1 MLSIWKQNEDI
12 TPGSGQVGELTQQ
25 DAWAEWNSKRAVT
38 TTLIST
44 YVKHLETKRRY
55 RTRRRQR
62 GGRVAARRRRDA
74 MVDLALGSHPSH
86 SGEKAHKVGVACK
99 KSCSQNIAWPRRR
112 PRPAKHLPPSIGG
125 TVATVAAAAAK
136 HHHTDIHHS
145 LLCCGIAY
153 YVPQSA
159 ICRPRLHCRR
169 AAAFARAAIWQDF
182 LVFIVL
188 SVCASPKYL
197 PTHWSGMFITE

>member
-1 MLSIWKQNEDI
+1 M
-12 TPGSGQVGELTQQ
+12 
-25 DAWAEWNSKRAVT
+25 
-38 TTLIST
+38 
-44 YVKHLETKRRY
+44 
-55 RTRRRQR
+55 
-62 GGRVAARRRRDA
+62 AARRRDA

-112 PRPAKHLPPSIGG
+112 PRPAKHLPPSSGG
-125 TVATVAAAAAK
+125 TVAAVAAAAAAK

-159 ICRPRLHCRR
+159 IYRPRLHCRR
-169 AAAFARAAIWQDF
+169 AAAFARAAI
-182 LVFIVL
+182 
-188 SVCASPKYL
+188 
-197 PTHWSGMFITE
+197 